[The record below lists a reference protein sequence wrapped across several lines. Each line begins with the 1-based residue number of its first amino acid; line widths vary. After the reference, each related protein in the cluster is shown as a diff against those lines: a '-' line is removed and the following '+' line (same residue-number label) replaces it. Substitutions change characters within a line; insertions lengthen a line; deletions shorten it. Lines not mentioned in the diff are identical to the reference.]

1 LPENTARE
9 ILIIEQAAEK
19 ARRLKDFPS
28 NGDEEWKPMQVRV
41 ARHTNRLAE
50 IVRFYRDGLGLREI
64 GHFKDHDGYDGIFL
78 ALTGTE
84 THLEFTTGGE
94 HRGPTPHLDSLLV
107 LYLGNVDA
115 VSEACERVG
124 AQPVEPANPYWKE
137 HGVTLVDPDGF
148 HVVLVP
154 DSWVAG

>member
-1 LPENTARE
+1 
-9 ILIIEQAAEK
+9 
-19 ARRLKDFPS
+19 LKDLRS
-28 NGDEEWKPMQVRV
+28 IGDEEKQMQRRV
-41 ARHTNRLAE
+41 ARHTNRLTE

-64 GHFKDHDGYDGIFL
+64 GHFKDHDGHDGIFL

-94 HRGPTPHLDSLLV
+94 HRGPNPHPESLLV
-107 LYLGNVDA
+107 FYLGSLDA
-115 VSEACERVG
+115 VSDACERVG
-124 AQPVEPANPYWKE
+124 AQPVEPANPYWKT

>member
-1 LPENTARE
+1 
-9 ILIIEQAAEK
+9 
-19 ARRLKDFPS
+19 
-28 NGDEEWKPMQVRV
+28 MQVRV

-94 HRGPTPHLDSLLV
+94 HRGPTPTRTACSSSTSVAWTHSARHASGSALSRSSRQTRTGRHTASRSSTRTGFTSCSFPTRGWRADPAPP
-107 LYLGNVDA
+107 NVIVCA
-115 VSEACERVG
+115 
-124 AQPVEPANPYWKE
+124 PASP
-137 HGVTLVDPDGF
+137 
-148 HVVLVP
+148 
-154 DSWVAG
+154 SQR

>member
-1 LPENTARE
+1 
-9 ILIIEQAAEK
+9 
-19 ARRLKDFPS
+19 
-28 NGDEEWKPMQVRV
+28 MQVRL
-41 ARHTNRLAE
+41 ARHTNRLTE

-78 ALTGTE
+78 ALTGTK

-94 HRGPTPHLDSLLV
+94 HRGPTPHPDSLLV
-107 LYLGNVDA
+107 LYLGSLDA

-124 AQPVEPANPYWKE
+124 AQPVEPANPYWKA

-148 HVVLVP
+148 RVVLVP

>member
-1 LPENTARE
+1 
-9 ILIIEQAAEK
+9 
-19 ARRLKDFPS
+19 
-28 NGDEEWKPMQVRV
+28 MQVRV

-94 HRGPTPHLDSLLV
+94 HRGPTPHPDSLLV
-107 LYLGNVDA
+107 LYLGSPDA
-115 VSEACERVG
+115 LREACERVD

-137 HGVTLVDPDGF
+137 QRVTHVHPNGF

-154 DSWVAG
+154 GSWVAG

>member
-1 LPENTARE
+1 MP
-9 ILIIEQAAEK
+9 
-19 ARRLKDFPS
+19 
-28 NGDEEWKPMQVRV
+28 VRV

-94 HRGPTPHLDSLLV
+94 HRGPTPHPDSLLV
-107 LYLGNVDA
+107 FYLGSLDA
-115 VSEACERVG
+115 VSEACEPVG
-124 AQPVEPANPYWKE
+124 AQPVELGKPVLEGTRRHTRRPRRVSRRARSR
-137 HGVTLVDPDGF
+137 LVGGGLIP
-148 HVVLVP
+148 P
-154 DSWVAG
+154 KRM

>member
-1 LPENTARE
+1 
-9 ILIIEQAAEK
+9 
-19 ARRLKDFPS
+19 
-28 NGDEEWKPMQVRV
+28 MQVRV

-78 ALTGTE
+78 ELAGTE

-94 HRGPTPHLDSLLV
+94 HRGPTPHPESLLV
-107 LYLGNVDA
+107 LYLGSLDA

-124 AQPVEPANPYWKE
+124 AQPVEPANPYWKA

-148 HVVLVP
+148 RVVLVP
-154 DSWVAG
+154 DSWAAG

>member
-1 LPENTARE
+1 
-9 ILIIEQAAEK
+9 
-19 ARRLKDFPS
+19 
-28 NGDEEWKPMQVRV
+28 MQVRL
-41 ARHTNRLAE
+41 ARHTNRLTE

-94 HRGPTPHLDSLLV
+94 HRGPTPHPDSLLV
-107 LYLGNVDA
+107 LYLGSLDA

-124 AQPVEPANPYWKE
+124 AQPVDRTDPRKRSAHAARRRSGPCCAGRRRSRSRRCLGEAPARCLW
-137 HGVTLVDPDGF
+137 
-148 HVVLVP
+148 
-154 DSWVAG
+154 